1 MGLQHQALERKTN
14 ADVVFAALYNEIV
27 DLSLLPGT
35 KLSEV
40 DVAKRFDLSRQ
51 PVREA
56 FRRLSEQGLL
66 AIRPQRPTIVRHFS
80 MTEIQNARFIR
91 AGVELE
97 VLRRLCAG
105 RDTAYDAPLDA
116 CIAKQQAAVAANDS
130 EAFHSLDYDFH
141 KLICAAAGVEF
152 AFKVIADSKAL
163 VDRLC
168 MLSLTGQAA
177 MEVLCADHADLLD
190 AIRAGDVDT
199 AHAVL
204 RRHMTR
210 LNETIEAVH
219 AKHPEYF
226 E

>member
-1 MGLQHQALERKTN
+1 MAIKREGFGLVLRAIRRRWEGRDGTGFVGKDGKGGHGHSEPDHRAQDQRGL
-14 ADVVFAALYNEIV
+14 VFDALYDEIV

-35 KLSEV
+35 KMSEV

-80 MTEIQNARFIR
+80 LTEIRNARFIR

-97 VLRRLCAG
+97 VLKKACVD
-105 RDTAYDAPLDA
+105 RDVALDAPLDA
-116 CIAKQQAAVAANDS
+116 CMADQEAALAANDVD
-130 EAFHSLDYDFH
+130 AFHAHDYQFH
-141 KLICAAAGVEF
+141 KLLCEAAGAGF

-168 MLSLTGQAA
+168 M
-177 MEVLCADHADLLD
+177 
-190 AIRAGDVDT
+190 
-199 AHAVL
+199 
-204 RRHMTR
+204 
-210 LNETIEAVH
+210 
-219 AKHPEYF
+219 
-226 E
+226 